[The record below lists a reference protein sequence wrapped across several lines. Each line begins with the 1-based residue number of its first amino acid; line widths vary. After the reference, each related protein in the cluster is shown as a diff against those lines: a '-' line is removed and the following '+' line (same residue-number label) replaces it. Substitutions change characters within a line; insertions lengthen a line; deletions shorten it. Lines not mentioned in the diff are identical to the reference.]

1 MQACTGGLHKI
12 ISGFD
17 ALQHQRDFSASRLW
31 PMTSFANL
39 STIGQSH
46 NIPGMSPQ
54 PLSIIG
60 AGLGGVTLGRALLE
74 RGIPVVLYE
83 RATSAPRH
91 GYGISLHAST
101 YKPLLK
107 MLNMDESTFRKSVA
121 VDAAVGGNGAIDPK
135 RLVCPRE
142 VTSTSFRAH
151 RERLE
156 KLIRQ
161 GLDIKWEHGL
171 EKLEQTPNG
180 TTLYLQNESSIEGQ
194 TCIVGADGVH
204 SLTRKS
210 ILREAGLDVLPFV
223 TFNGKRKV
231 SRTTFDDVY
240 APALRGSNVIETHNN
255 GAFLQVSVNDITT
268 DQASVS
274 WVYSR
279 PAKGSSDR
287 CFKPNRLLSD
297 ATKIPNEFY
306 QEVTALEGL
315 SPPFSEIFDADKMK
329 EDRVLTWLMRTSNVD
344 LPQLYQLASNGIFLM
359 GDSAHSQ
366 AILGG
371 EGANIAISDG
381 LTLAEAIAAKQGE
394 TITNWYSKRFPAWEE
409 SLKTSKATI
418 EDMHKEEA
426 PKAKV

>member
-1 MQACTGGLHKI
+1 
-12 ISGFD
+12 
-17 ALQHQRDFSASRLW
+17 
-31 PMTSFANL
+31 
-39 STIGQSH
+39 
-46 NIPGMSPQ
+46 MSPQ

-107 MLNMDESTFRKSVA
+107 MLKMDEQTFRQNVA
-121 VDAAVGGNGAIDPK
+121 VDAAVGGNGAIDPRK
-135 RLVCPRE
+135 LICPRD
-142 VTSTSFRAH
+142 VTSSSFRAH

-161 GLDIKWEHGL
+161 GLDIRWEHGM
-171 EKLEQTPNG
+171 EKLEQTPSG
-180 TTLYLQNESSIEGQ
+180 TSVHLQNDSSIEGQ
-194 TCIVGADGVH
+194 TCIVGSDGVH
-204 SLTRKS
+204 SVTRKS
-210 ILREAGLDVLPFV
+210 ILREAGLEVLPFV

-231 SRTTFDDVY
+231 NRNTFDDIY
-240 APALRGSNVIETHNN
+240 SPALRASNIIEAHHD
-255 GAFLQVSVNDITT
+255 GVFLQISVNDITAE
-268 DQASVS
+268 QASVS

-279 PAKGSSDR
+279 PARGSSDR
-287 CFKPNRLLSD
+287 CFKPNRRLSD
-297 ATKIPNEFY
+297 ASEIPKEFY
-306 QEVTALEGL
+306 QEITALTDL
-315 SPPFSEIFDADKMK
+315 PQPFSDVFNEGRMK
-329 EDRVLTWLMRTSNVD
+329 QDRILTWLMRTSKVD

-381 LTLAEAIAAKQGE
+381 LTLAEAIAAQNGE
-394 TITNWYSKRFPAWEE
+394 TITSWYSKRFPEWQQ
-409 SLKTSKATI
+409 SLETSKTTI
-418 EDMHKEEA
+418 EEMHRDQTSESKI
-426 PKAKV
+426 

>member
-1 MQACTGGLHKI
+1 
-12 ISGFD
+12 
-17 ALQHQRDFSASRLW
+17 
-31 PMTSFANL
+31 
-39 STIGQSH
+39 
-46 NIPGMSPQ
+46 MSPQ

-74 RGIPVVLYE
+74 RGIPVVLYD
-83 RATSAPRH
+83 RATSASRH

-101 YKPLLK
+101 YKPLMEMLK
-107 MLNMDESTFRKSVA
+107 MDERTFRKNVA

-135 RLVCPRE
+135 KLICPRD

-161 GLDIKWEHGL
+161 GLDIKWESGL

-180 TTLYLQNESSIEGQ
+180 TTLYLQNDNSIEGQ
-194 TCIVGADGVH
+194 ICIVGADGVH
-204 SLTRKS
+204 STTRKS
-210 ILREAGLDVLPFV
+210 ILREAGLEVLPFV

-231 SRTTFDDVY
+231 SRSTFEDIY
-240 APALRGSNVIETHNN
+240 APAFKGSNVVEHQNN
-255 GAFLQVSVNDITT
+255 GVFLQVSVNDITAE
-268 DQASVS
+268 QASVS
-274 WVYSR
+274 WTYSR
-279 PAKGSSDR
+279 PAKGSDDR
-287 CFKPNRLLSD
+287 CFKPNRTLSD
-297 ATKIPNEFY
+297 ASEVPKEFY
-306 QEVTALEGL
+306 QEITALKDL
-315 SPPFSEIFDADKMK
+315 PQPFLEIFDERKMK
-329 EDRVLTWLMRTSNVD
+329 QDRILTWLMRASKVD

-381 LTLAEAIAAKQGE
+381 LTLAEAIAAQNGE
-394 TITNWYSKRFPAWEE
+394 TITSWYSKRFPAWQQ
-409 SLKTSKATI
+409 SLEMSKTTI
-418 EDMHKEEA
+418 DEMHKDQT

>member
-1 MQACTGGLHKI
+1 
-12 ISGFD
+12 
-17 ALQHQRDFSASRLW
+17 
-31 PMTSFANL
+31 
-39 STIGQSH
+39 
-46 NIPGMSPQ
+46 MSPQ

-83 RATSAPRH
+83 RATSSPRH

-107 MLNMDESTFRKSVA
+107 MLKMDEQTFRQNVA

-135 RLVCPRE
+135 RLICPRD
-142 VTSTSFRAH
+142 VASTSFRAH

-161 GLDIKWEHGL
+161 GLDIRWENGL

-180 TTLYLQNESSIEGQ
+180 TSLYLQNDTSREGQ
-194 TCIVGADGVH
+194 TCMVGADGVH
-204 SLTRKS
+204 SITRKS
-210 ILREAGLDVLPFV
+210 ILREVGLDVLPYV

-231 SRTTFDDVY
+231 NRSTFDEIY
-240 APALRGSNVIETHNN
+240 APGMESSNVIEIHNN
-255 GAFLQVSVNDITT
+255 GVFLQVSVNDITAE
-268 DQASVS
+268 QASVS

-279 PAKGSSDR
+279 PAQGSSDR
-287 CFKPNRLLSD
+287 CFKPNRPLSGASD
-297 ATKIPNEFY
+297 ILKEFY
-306 QEVTALEGL
+306 QEIAALQDL
-315 SPPFSEIFDADKMK
+315 PQPFLEIFDEQKM
-329 EDRVLTWLMRTSNVD
+329 EQDRVLAWLMRTSKVD

-381 LTLAEAIAAKQGE
+381 LTLAEAIAARNGE
-394 TITNWYSKRFPAWEE
+394 TITSWYSKRFPVWQQ
-409 SLKTSKATI
+409 SLEISKTTI
-418 EDMHKEEA
+418 EDMHKGQG
-426 PKAKV
+426 PKSKV

>member
-1 MQACTGGLHKI
+1 
-12 ISGFD
+12 
-17 ALQHQRDFSASRLW
+17 
-31 PMTSFANL
+31 
-39 STIGQSH
+39 
-46 NIPGMSPQ
+46 MSPQ

-101 YKPLLK
+101 YNPLLK
-107 MLNMDESTFRKSVA
+107 MLKMDEQTFRQNVA

-135 RLVCPRE
+135 KLICPRD
-142 VTSTSFRAH
+142 VTSSSFRAH

-161 GLDIKWEHGL
+161 GLDIRWEHGM
-171 EKLEQTPNG
+171 EKLEQTPSG
-180 TTLYLQNESSIEGQ
+180 TSLHLQNDTSIEGQ
-194 TCIVGADGVH
+194 TCIVGSDGVH
-204 SLTRKS
+204 SITRKS
-210 ILREAGLDVLPFV
+210 ILREAGLEVLPFV

-231 SRTTFDDVY
+231 SRNTFDDIY
-240 APALRGSNVIETHNN
+240 GPALRASNIIETHHD
-255 GAFLQVSVNDITT
+255 GVFLQISVNDITAE
-268 DQASVS
+268 QASMS

-287 CFKPNRLLSD
+287 CFKPNRRLSD
-297 ATKIPNEFY
+297 ASEIPKEFY
-306 QEVTALEGL
+306 QEITALKNL
-315 SPPFSEIFDADKMK
+315 SQPFSEVFDAERMK
-329 EDRVLTWLMRTSNVD
+329 QDRILTWLMRTSKVD

-381 LTLAEAIAAKQGE
+381 LTLAEAIAAQNGE
-394 TITNWYSKRFPAWEE
+394 TITSWYSKRFPEWQQ
-409 SLKTSKATI
+409 SLETSKTTI
-418 EDMHKEEA
+418 EEMHGDQTSESKI
-426 PKAKV
+426 

>member
-1 MQACTGGLHKI
+1 
-12 ISGFD
+12 
-17 ALQHQRDFSASRLW
+17 
-31 PMTSFANL
+31 
-39 STIGQSH
+39 
-46 NIPGMSPQ
+46 MSPQ
-54 PLSIIG
+54 PLRIIG

-91 GYGISLHAST
+91 GYGISLHEST

-107 MLNMDESTFRKSVA
+107 MLNMDEQTFKTNVA
-121 VDAAVGGNGAIDPK
+121 VDAAVGGNGAIDPEK
-135 RLVCPRE
+135 LVFPRE

-161 GLDIKWEHGL
+161 GLDIRWEHGL
-171 EKLEQTPNG
+171 ERLERTSNG
-180 TTLYLQNESSIEGQ
+180 TTLHLQNGNTIKSE
-194 TCIVGADGVH
+194 TCIVAADGVH
-204 SLTRKS
+204 SVTKKS
-210 ILREAGLDVLPFV
+210 ILKEAGLEVLPFV

-231 SRTTFDDVY
+231 SRTIFDNVY
-240 APALRGSNVIETHNN
+240 APAMNASNVIELHNN
-255 GAFLQVSVNDITT
+255 GALLQVSVNDITT

-279 PAKGSSDR
+279 PAKGASDR
-287 CFKPNRLLSD
+287 CYKPNRLLSD
-297 ATKIPNEFY
+297 ATKIPDEFY
-306 QEVTALEGL
+306 QEITALNNL
-315 SPPFSEIFDADKMK
+315 SLPFSDIFDVEKIK

-344 LPQLYQLASNGIFLM
+344 LSHLHELASNDILLM

-394 TITNWYSKRFPAWEE
+394 AVTNWYSNRFPAWEA
-409 SLKTSKATI
+409 SLRTSRKVI
-418 EDMHKEEA
+418 EEMHKERG
-426 PKAKV
+426 PITKV

>member
-1 MQACTGGLHKI
+1 
-12 ISGFD
+12 
-17 ALQHQRDFSASRLW
+17 
-31 PMTSFANL
+31 
-39 STIGQSH
+39 
-46 NIPGMSPQ
+46 MSPQ

-107 MLNMDESTFRKSVA
+107 MLNMDEQTFKQRVA
-121 VDAAVGGNGAIDPK
+121 VDAAVGGTGAIDPK
-135 RLVCPRE
+135 RLIRPRE
-142 VTSTSFRAH
+142 ATSTSFRAH

-171 EKLEQTPNG
+171 EKLEQTHNG
-180 TTLYLQNESSIEGQ
+180 TSLYMQNDNTIEGQ
-194 TCIVGADGVH
+194 TCIVGSDGVH

-231 SRTTFDDVY
+231 SRSTFDSVY
-240 APALRGSNVIETHNN
+240 SPALRGSNVIESHNN
-255 GAFLQVSVNDITT
+255 GAFLQVSVNDITE

-297 ATKIPNEFY
+297 ATQIPKEFY
-306 QEVTALEGL
+306 QEVAALTDL
-315 SPPFSEIFDADKMK
+315 PQPFSEIFDVEKMK
-329 EDRVLTWLMRTSNVD
+329 QDRILTWLMRTSKVD

-366 AILGG
+366 PILGG
-371 EGANIAISDG
+371 EGANIAIFDG
-381 LTLAEAIAAKQGE
+381 LTLAEAIAAQNGE
-394 TITNWYSKRFPAWEE
+394 TITAWYSKHFPTWQQ
-409 SLKTSKATI
+409 SLETSKATI
-418 EDMHKEEA
+418 EEMHKAEA
-426 PKAKV
+426 PKSKV

>member
-1 MQACTGGLHKI
+1 
-12 ISGFD
+12 
-17 ALQHQRDFSASRLW
+17 
-31 PMTSFANL
+31 
-39 STIGQSH
+39 
-46 NIPGMSPQ
+46 MSPQ

-101 YKPLLK
+101 YKPLLN
-107 MLNMDESTFRKSVA
+107 MLKMDEQTFRQNVA

-135 RLVCPRE
+135 KLICPRD

-156 KLIRQ
+156 RLIRQ
-161 GLDIKWEHGL
+161 GLDIKWEHGM
-171 EKLEQTPNG
+171 EKLEQTPSG
-180 TTLYLQNESSIEGQ
+180 TSLYLQNDTSIEGR
-194 TCIVGADGVH
+194 TCVVGSDGVH
-204 SLTRKS
+204 SITRKS
-210 ILREAGLDVLPFV
+210 ILREAGLEVLPFV

-231 SRTTFDDVY
+231 SRSTFDDIY
-240 APALRGSNVIETHNN
+240 APALGASNVIETHNN
-255 GAFLQVSVNDITT
+255 GVFLQISVNDITAE
-268 DQASVS
+268 QASVS

-287 CFKPNRLLSD
+287 CFKPNRLLSG
-297 ATKIPNEFY
+297 ASEIPKEFY
-306 QEVTALEGL
+306 REITALKDL
-315 SPPFSEIFDADKMK
+315 PQPFSEVFDEEKVK
-329 EDRVLTWLMRTSNVD
+329 QDRILTWLMRTSKVD

-381 LTLAEAIAAKQGE
+381 LTLAEAIAAQNGE
-394 TITNWYSKRFPAWEE
+394 TITSWYSKRFPDWQQ
-409 SLKTSKATI
+409 SLETSKKTI
-418 EDMHKEEA
+418 EDMHKDQA
-426 PKAKV
+426 PESKI